1 MKLAAQ
7 LDFSALS
14 RLAAGKASKTDET
27 GDGDDDKRW
36 MKGLPKTSAFR
47 ASRDYA
53 DAAFG
58 LADPFDEPEAHTIA

>member
-14 RLAAGKASKTDET
+14 RLAAGRASKTDET
-27 GDGDDDKRW
+27 GDGDDKRW

-47 ASRDYA
+47 ALRDHA